1 MARSPWNTSI
11 STASWLSSMVV
22 NSCDFLVGTTVFR
35 EMILDMTSPSVA
47 IPRVSGVTSR
57 SRMSLVSSPPSPER
71 MPPWTAAPYAT
82 ASSGLTPLL
91 GVLPLKKS
99 RRSDWILGIR
109 VEPPTST
116 SSFTCFFSRPES
128 RSTFSTGSIVLRK
141 RSMLSSSNL
150 ARLSVSE
157 RSVSAKK
164 DSISMRWV
172 VVVERARLAR
182 STSRRS
188 FCTARL
194 SLEASLPVFFL
205 KRPRMWSIVRRSK
218 SSPPRWVSPEVA
230 TTSNT
235 PLEMVKSDTSKVPP
249 PRSNTRMFSS
259 SSFVLSRP

>member
-116 SSFTCFFSRPES
+116 SSLTWFFLRPES
-128 RSTFSTGSIVLRK
+128 SRTFWTGDMVFLK
-141 RSMLSSSNL
+141 RSMFNSSNL
-150 ARLSVSE
+150 ARVRVSE
-157 RSVSAKK
+157 KSSPSHQA
-164 DSISMRWV
+164 SISTRWEW
-172 VVVERARLAR
+172 VEERERLAR

-188 FCTARL
+188 FWTARL
-194 SLEASLPVFFL
+194 SLPQSLPVFFL
-205 KRPRMWSIVRRSK
+205 
-218 SSPPRWVSPEVA
+218 
-230 TTSNT
+230 
-235 PLEMVKSDTSKVPP
+235 
-249 PRSNTRMFSS
+249 
-259 SSFVLSRP
+259 